1 MWTRDHYITIIAQM
15 ALLCC
20 GCSGGSTHRVI
31 SAIPRNTAEAYGV
44 AEHAG
49 LSEAAARN
57 HVSIYWNGPRGGD
70 DSEQQIV
77 LVKRAIER
85 NSMGIVLTPT
95 APFALDTVIQ
105 RALSHGIPVVILG
118 PSISLP
124 PNLNLSFALSDAE
137 RAGELAAER
146 IRQIVGDRGEIAIAG
161 IDPMSPGSKDLAD
174 NFEASLSRLAP
185 GIHVTSKLV
194 GSFTFGQAELETE
207 KMIEDYPRITAIYAV
222 SVVATRGAVAA
233 VRSSRNEGKIRIVGN
248 DQTLDL
254 LFLLRRGAIDSLV
267 IEDMRGLGMQA
278 VQNIVAARQ
287 GRPVQTI
294 TYYEPVLLDR
304 ENIDN
309 ETIQQM
315 LKMDWR
321 PRE

>member
-1 MWTRDHYITIIAQM
+1 MRNRDLHVTIIAHM

-20 GCSGGSTHRVI
+20 GCHSVRRHRVI

-49 LSEAAARN
+49 LSEAAALN

-77 LVKRAIER
+77 LVERAIEQ
-85 NSMGIVLTPT
+85 NSMGIVLTPN

-105 RALSHGIPVVILG
+105 RALSHGIPVVVLG

-124 PNLNLSFALSDAE
+124 PNRNLSFALNDAE

-146 IRQIVGDRGEIAIAG
+146 IHRIVGDQGEIAIAG

-185 GIHVTSKLV
+185 GIHTTSKLV

-222 SVVATRGAVAA
+222 SVAATRGAVAA
-233 VRSSRNEGKIRIVGN
+233 VRTSRKEGRISIVGS

-278 VQNIVAARQ
+278 VQNIVATRQ
-287 GRPVQTI
+287 GHPVKTT
-294 TYYEPVLLDR
+294 TYYEPALIDR
-304 ENIDN
+304 KNIDN
-309 ETIQQM
+309 EAIQRM

-321 PRE
+321 SRE